1 MKRETKADNLTETL
15 LSVIRV
21 GLLLVGI
28 IGLAV
33 SLFQE
38 DGWLTQ
44 LLGRMFSTSLGLLS
58 VPLLIFV
65 IYLLNRWLT
74 SSTGKASSRGD
85 LPLYLMMAI
94 GAFFLFR
101 LITTGNF

>member
-33 SLFQE
+33 SLFQG

-44 LLGRMFSTSLGLLS
+44 LLGNVFNLAGTSFRS
-58 VPLLIFV
+58 LLIFV